1 MRAASRTLGLP
12 ALLLLSALA
21 VPLLAVAPG
30 PEDSYEVARK
40 AQVAALKIGTPEAWS
55 EAADAFEDYLRRYSN
70 HRLSSE
76 ARFGLAE
83 CLVAAGEPAR
93 AMGVYAELR
102 VRGAGDRHGDLLS
115 GEAFALL
122 ALVGSG
128 GSESTEDDFLAKV
141 SELRIADAR
150 HDRLPPLLS
159 ATAHVYRRR
168 GERGEAAEV
177 LAELVE
183 TWPHD
188 PLAENA
194 WDDLGAL
201 RFEKKDWDGAIKA
214 YRGYLENY
222 PGGQRELEIRCLLA
236 YAYLEQ
242 GNHADAVVAGERLM
256 EKLNPKRHPQHQELW
271 TETVRILAQATAR
284 DLLDMTDV
292 RKAVSAEVDPW
303 TVEVLV
309 GALAVHATNDRVN
322 LAVDG
327 LLWLSEN
334 DYLDKATPGMLEQI
348 VGLGLALRDAA
359 PEDEQVQR
367 WLLVTAQALDELD
380 RRGEA
385 GELLQWLRNE
395 GVTSAIRREARDRQL
410 RDE

>member
-1 MRAASRTLGLP
+1 VRFP

-40 AQVAALKIGTPEAWS
+40 AQVAALKKGTPEAWS

-102 VRGAGDRHGDLLS
+102 VRGAGNRHGDLLS

-122 ALVGSG
+122 AMVGSG
-128 GSESTEDDFLAKV
+128 SSESTEDDFLAKV
-141 SELRIADAR
+141 SELRTADAR
-150 HDRLPPLLS
+150 NDRLPPLLS

-168 GERGEAAEV
+168 GERGQAAEV

-222 PGGQRELEIRCLLA
+222 PDGQRELEIRCLLA

-242 GNHADAVVAGERLM
+242 GDHADAVVAGERLM
-256 EKLNPKRHPQHQELW
+256 EKLNPKRHPKHQELW

-284 DLLDMTDV
+284 DLLDLGDV
-292 RKAVSAEVDPW
+292 RKTVSAEVDPW
-303 TVEVLV
+303 TVEVVV

-334 DYLDKATPGMLEQI
+334 DHLVIDKATPGMLEQI

-367 WLLVTAQALDELD
+367 WLLVTARALDELD